1 MVVRAGTV
9 DLLPGAQR
17 SPDVHTR
24 GVFARVIAAGAVA
37 LLVAMFVL
45 PAVWPDT
52 PWPSTASAASCNG
65 ASHEIHLSAP
75 DASPRSGTPTTSIL
89 FTVTYRDTAGCA
101 PTRLVAVVP
110 GAGQVALTSTSTA
123 YASGVR
129 FHGSMRLPIGTWA
142 YRFDASSGS
151 GGGTRTA
158 TIAGPG
164 SIVIT
169 APPKPTPTS
178 TAKPTPQ
185 PTAVPPRATPR
196 PGATAAPTKRPTAHP
211 TATPTAHPTSG
222 QGSGGDATS
231 SPRPDGTGSPEPHS
245 SQAGAGTIG
254 GGADRGDDGTPAG
267 APADGPGLGL
277 SGFALDGIAA
287 PALMA
292 WLGST
297 TLGVLL
303 FALVFRGRGLAVEMP
318 GELSVL
324 VMRRGR
330 RGRLIAQTP
339 NGSSPD
345 DGVLGPADGPSDA
358 APRGGVGPLEF
369 EAARRRI
376 GSTGREARRFAH
388 KAAAGADRRLI
399 AYKSVRVSAG
409 ADDLRTAELARLDRG
424 DEVEVI
430 GEDGGS
436 LQIRTPDGVEG
447 WVPRVVLVGPP
458 TPDPVEVVDQP
469 RARSAQRRW
478 RLPMRRR
485 GPGVADRAGEPS
497 QP

>member
-1 MVVRAGTV
+1 
-9 DLLPGAQR
+9 
-17 SPDVHTR
+17 VHAR
-24 GVFARVIAAGAVA
+24 GVFTRVVATGAVA

-65 ASHEIHLSAP
+65 ASHEIQLSAP

-101 PTRLVAVVP
+101 PTRIVAVVP

-123 YASGVR
+123 YASGVVFR
-129 FHGSMRLPIGTWA
+129 GSTRLPVGTWA
-142 YRFDASSGS
+142 YRFDAQSGS
-151 GGGTRTA
+151 GAGVKTA
-158 TIAGPG
+158 TVAGPG

-169 APPKPTPTS
+169 APPPPPTPTPKPTPPPTPKP
-178 TAKPTPQ
+178 TPPPTPQ

-222 QGSGGDATS
+222 QGSGGGSTS

-245 SQAGAGTIG
+245 SQSGAGTIG
-254 GGADRGDDGTPAG
+254 GGADRGDDGTAAG
-267 APADGPGLGL
+267 APANEGPGLDL

-303 FALVFRGRGLAVEMP
+303 FALVFRGRGLAIEMP

-330 RGRLIAQTP
+330 RGSPIAQNP
-339 NGSSPD
+339 NESNPD
-345 DGVLGPADGPSDA
+345 DGVLGPADRPSDA

-376 GSTGREARRFAH
+376 GSTAREARRFAH

-436 LQIRTPDGVEG
+436 IQIRTPDGVEG

-458 TPDPVEVVDQP
+458 TPDPVEAGDQP
-469 RARSAQRRW
+469 PARSGQRRL